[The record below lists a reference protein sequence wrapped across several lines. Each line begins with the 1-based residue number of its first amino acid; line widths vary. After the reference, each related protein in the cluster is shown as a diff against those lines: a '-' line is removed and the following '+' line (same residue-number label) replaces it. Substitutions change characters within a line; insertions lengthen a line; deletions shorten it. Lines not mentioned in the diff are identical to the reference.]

1 MHAIAAT
8 EIFAVWEEIIISK
21 GGDKVNL
28 AEASCPRSTVL
39 PGRVFY
45 RNKHEVINSHAHV
58 LCICSGAATMFHW
71 KKSET
76 VK

>member
-39 PGRVFY
+39 LARVFY
-45 RNKHEVINSHAHV
+45 RNKNEVIYSHAHV

-71 KKSET
+71 KKTET

>member
-8 EIFAVWEEIIISK
+8 EIFATWEEIIK
-21 GGDKVNL
+21 DNGGDQLNF

-39 PGRVFY
+39 LARVFY
-45 RNKHEVINSHAHV
+45 RNKNEDIDSHAHV

-71 KKSET
+71 TKHQKL
-76 VK
+76 

>member
-21 GGDKVNL
+21 GGDKMNL

-39 PGRVFY
+39 LARVFY
-45 RNKHEVINSHAHV
+45 RNKNEVIDYHAHV
-58 LCICSGAATMFHW
+58 LCICSGAATMFYLT
-71 KKSET
+71 KNQKL
-76 VK
+76 